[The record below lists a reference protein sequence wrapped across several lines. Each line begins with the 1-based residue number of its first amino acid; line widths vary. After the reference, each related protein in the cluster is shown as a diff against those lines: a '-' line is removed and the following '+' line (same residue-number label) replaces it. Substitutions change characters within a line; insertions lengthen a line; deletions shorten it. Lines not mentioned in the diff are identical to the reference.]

1 MSAQLTVLASLGIA
15 ILLSPEIL
23 VLGLI
28 MACDRRSP
36 RLSALLYAVGAA
48 IGLVL
53 GLAIGSLV
61 APPAPAAA
69 TPAAPTWGEFIV
81 RVLIAGLL
89 VGVGVQRAINAFR
102 NAPIDTEA
110 EARPDGKP
118 KGSIAGLKARLASL
132 FPGGGAGELT
142 LSRRAARAIGL
153 GFATMG
159 LHPKCVSVAIA
170 AGHQAMQIP
179 GEAARMLGFTVFAV
193 IAMIPAIAPLAIE
206 LVRPGASAS
215 IKESCERFMKRNG
228 RWIVAVILLAAGAYV
243 ASNAVR
249 DMPRD
254 ETVPAVA
261 PKA

>member
-1 MSAQLTVLASLGIA
+1 MNAHLTVLASLGVA

-36 RLSALLYAVGAA
+36 RLSAFLYAVGATL
-48 IGLVL
+48 GLVL
-53 GLAIGSLV
+53 GLVIGSLV
-61 APPAPAAA
+61 APPTASATAAA
-69 TPAAPTWGEFIV
+69 PAAPTWGEFII
-81 RVLIAGLL
+81 RALIAGLL

-102 NAPIDTEA
+102 NAPIES
-110 EARPDGKP
+110 EGEGDGKP
-118 KGSIAGLKARLASL
+118 KGVIARLKARLVSL
-132 FPGGGAGELT
+132 FPGGGAGELS
-142 LSRRAARAIGL
+142 LSRRAARALGL

-159 LHPKCVSVAIA
+159 LHPKCVSIAIA

-179 GEAARMLGFTVFAV
+179 GEADRTLGFGVFFAV
-193 IAMIPAIAPLAIE
+193 AMVPAVAPLAIE

-228 RWIVAVILLAAGAYV
+228 RWIVAIILLAAGAYV
-243 ASNAVR
+243 ASNAVK

-254 ETVPAVA
+254 GEAPAVA